1 MEGAC
6 RLVRAPRLA
15 EDSRGDGWPV
25 RAGSQGIL
33 RSHLRF
39 GRRESGSGRARR
51 HREARDMEKLKAPGL
66 GYRKRRSGADVP
78 YWIADA
84 RAVKAGYPVKAVNLS
99 VFANEPA
106 LLRQRCERLQ
116 AEMLLWLSGQRE
128 QRGIFDGTFRTL
140 IDRYLTDPES
150 SYVWL
155 RPSS

>member
-39 GRRESGSGRARR
+39 ERREPGSGRARR

-66 GYRKRRSGADVP
+66 GYRKRRSGPDVP

-106 LLRQRCERLQ
+106 LLRQLCERLQ
-116 AEMLLWLSGQRE
+116 AEMLLWLQASASTR
-128 QRGIFDGTFRTL
+128 R
-140 IDRYLTDPES
+140 S
-150 SYVWL
+150 SMA
-155 RPSS
+155 RSER